1 MATFPTL
8 KTGAV
13 MQYPATATLRYANQ
27 LLRFVDGSEQRYREY
42 SAPLHEWV
50 IRLDL
55 LDEEEMK
62 ALETFFLEQQG
73 QFASFSFVDPKDN
86 TTYPDCSLMID
97 DFVFT
102 LNGERRGQ
110 TSVVVKE
117 NRS

>member
-13 MQYPATATLRYANQ
+13 MQYPAKATLRFSTQ
-27 LLRFVDGSEQRYREY
+27 LLQFIDGTEQRFREY
-42 SAPLHEWV
+42 PAPLHEWV
-50 IRLDL
+50 IALDL
-55 LDEEEMK
+55 LDEEETNT
-62 ALETFFLEQQG
+62 LDQFFLSQQG
-73 QFASFSFVDPKDN
+73 QFGSFVFVDPKDN

-102 LNGERRGQ
+102 LNGERRAK
-110 TSVVVKE
+110 TSVMVRE

>member
-13 MQYPATATLRYANQ
+13 MQYPATAKTRYSSQ
-27 LLRFVDGSEQRYREY
+27 LLQFVDGSEQRYRDY
-42 SAPLHEWV
+42 RAALHVWV

-62 ALETFFLEQQG
+62 AFEDFFIAEQG
-73 QFASFSFVDPKDN
+73 QFGSFTFVDPKDN
-86 TTYPDCSLMID
+86 TTYSDCSLMID
-97 DFVFT
+97 DFDFT
-102 LNGERRGQ
+102 LNGERRGR
-110 TSVVVKE
+110 TSMMIRE